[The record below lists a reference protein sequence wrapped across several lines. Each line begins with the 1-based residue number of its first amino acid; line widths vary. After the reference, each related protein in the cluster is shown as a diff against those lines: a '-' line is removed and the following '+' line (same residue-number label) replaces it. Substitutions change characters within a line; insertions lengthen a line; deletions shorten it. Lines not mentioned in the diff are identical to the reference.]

1 MRLREAYIFTTVR
14 TEGAILPADLL
25 QRLVSGDKDLDGLR
39 SASYHLLEG
48 EKLNEAINRSWTRL
62 RGAWVSFKAALESL
76 PASDL
81 GTSITRDRFL
91 LPLFQE
97 LGYGRLAVTR
107 AIAVEGK
114 NYPISHS
121 YQHTPIHLVSWQV
134 DLDKRTARAVGASRS
149 SPHSLVQELLNCSD
163 NHLWAFVSNGRKL
176 RILRDNVSL
185 TRQSFV
191 EFDLEAMMSGEVYA
205 DFVLLWL
212 LCHQSRVEAETP
224 KQCWLEQWSQ
234 AAQAQGT
241 RALEQLQDGVEAA
254 ITALGQGFL
263 SHPQNQELRQR
274 LQSGVLT
281 AQDYYHQLR
290 RLVYRLLFLFVV
302 EDREA
307 LLDPTAALATKERY
321 IRYYS
326 TTRLRLLA
334 ERLRGTRHSDLFHS
348 LRVVMRSLGGQGCP
362 ELGLSALGSFLWSN
376 EAMPALEPCQ
386 LANAALLDA
395 VRSLAFITDRH
406 GRRPVDYKNLRSRE
420 LGSIYE
426 SLLELHPEI
435 NVKAGTFALKAVAG
449 NRRKTTGCY
458 YTPENLVQCLLD
470 SALDP
475 VLEEA
480 CRQPDPEAAILK
492 LKVCD
497 TACGSG
503 HFLTAAAHRM
513 AKRLAAIRTGE
524 EEPAPEAVRTA
535 LRQVI
540 GCCIYGVDVNR
551 MAVELCKVALWMEAM
566 EPGKPLPFLEHHIQW
581 GNSLIGTTPALM
593 AKGIPDAAFNPI
605 KGDEKAICSRYKKQN
620 KEERSQ
626 GQLTL
631 VDPSLKPW
639 GWLEDIA
646 IYAPEYQPWQQ
657 LEDIAAAMKELDQIP
672 DESIAQ
678 VRLKQQKYQALM
690 KSSEYRFSRLRAD
703 AWCAAFVWKKTQ
715 EFAYPI
721 TDEVFRRIKQNPYNA
736 PGWMGQEIERLREQY
751 HFFHWHIAF
760 AHVFEV
766 PKHEEAVENSQV
778 GWSGGFDV
786 ELGNTPWERIKL
798 QEREWFSAYRPDI
811 SNTVSS
817 AERKRKIQALQTE
830 DLYLYIQ
837 FMESCRQ
844 AEGESHFVHQS
855 ERFPLCGR
863 GDINTYAIFS
873 ETNRL
878 LLKATGLMGC
888 IVPSGL
894 ATTDTTKFF
903 FQALMDSGSLVSFY
917 DFENRERTLFPDID
931 ARMRFALMTLAGSN
945 RPTATGDFV
954 FFAHRLEDLDL
965 EERHIRLTPEVIAL
979 LNPHTRTCPIFRT
992 QREFAIAKQIY
1003 AQVPVLGHSDSTSN
1017 DSWNIR
1023 IVMGLFD
1030 QSLDGDY
1037 LYASES
1043 SNGSRLLR
1051 TYEARMIGLFNH
1063 RECSAATTDK
1073 NTFRTGVSVEITDAE
1088 RQSPEFLAQPRY
1100 WASQQE
1106 SDRRLPANYPYQ
1118 WFIGY
1123 KDVTSAT
1130 NTRTMIA
1137 CVIPKAAVLASIR
1150 TVLFSTHAPSTLF
1163 CLLAN
1168 WNSFCFDFI
1177 CRQGTP
1183 GNHLSD
1189 YILRQLPTLVP
1200 STYKQACAWDT
1211 ALDYKGWI
1219 LPRVLELTYTAWDLQ
1234 AFAQDCGYEGAPF
1247 RWDKERRFLLRCE
1260 LDAAYFHLYNLQRED
1275 VAFVMETFTIIK
1287 RKDEQ
1292 KYGYYRTKD
1301 TILPIYDALAEAI
1314 RIEQPYKTVLDP
1326 PPADRGV
1333 THAPQMTIAQP
1344 FSPTDPSQVQ

>member
-1 MRLREAYIFTTVR
+1 MRLRETYIFTTVR

-25 QRLVSGDKDLDGLR
+25 QRIVDGDKDLDGL
-39 SASYHLLEG
+39 SPASYHLLEG

-62 RGAWVSFKAALESL
+62 RGAWVSFKAALGRL
-76 PASDL
+76 PANDL
-81 GTSITRDRFL
+81 GTSVTRDRFL

-97 LGYGRLAVTR
+97 LGYGRLALTR
-107 AIAVEGK
+107 AIATEGK

-121 YQHTPIHLVSWQV
+121 YQNTPIHLVGWQV
-134 DLDKRTARAVGASRS
+134 DLDKRTVGAAGAARS
-149 SPHSLVQELLNCSD
+149 SPHSLVQELLNRS
-163 NHLWAFVSNGRKL
+163 NAHLWAFVSNGRKL

-224 KQCWLEQWSQ
+224 RHCWLEKWSQ
-234 AAQAQGT
+234 AAQDHGT
-241 RALEQLQDGVEAA
+241 RALEQLREGVEAA
-254 ITALGQGFL
+254 ITAFGQGFL
-263 SHPQNQELRQR
+263 SHPHNRELRQL
-274 LQSGVLT
+274 LQSGALSN
-281 AQDYYHQLR
+281 QEYYHQLR

-302 EDREA
+302 EDRDA
-307 LLDPTAALATKERY
+307 LLDPAAAPVVKEQY
-321 IRYYS
+321 LRYYS
-326 TTRLRLLA
+326 ATRLRTLA
-334 ERLRGTRHSDLFHS
+334 ERLRGTRHSDLFHG
-348 LRVVMRSLGGQGCP
+348 LRVVMKSLGGQGCS
-362 ELGLSALGSFLWSN
+362 ELGLPALGSFLWSD
-376 EAMPALEPCQ
+376 EAIPALEPCQ
-386 LANAALLDA
+386 IANSALLDA
-395 VRSLAFITDRH
+395 VRSLAFINDRH

-426 SLLELHPEI
+426 SLLELHPDI
-435 NVKAGTFALKAVAG
+435 DVNAGTFRLKAVAG
-449 NRRKTTGCY
+449 NRRKMTGCY
-458 YTPENLVQCLLD
+458 YTPENLVQCLLN

-480 CRQPDPEAAILK
+480 CRQPDPETAILN

-513 AKRLAAIRTGE
+513 AKRLAAIRSGE
-524 EEPAPEAVRTA
+524 EEPVPEAIRTA

-540 GCCIYGVDVNR
+540 GRCIYGVDVNR

-593 AKGIPDAAFNPI
+593 AKGIPDGAFNPI
-605 KGDEKAICSRYKKQN
+605 KGDEKGVCSRYKKQN
-620 KEERSQ
+620 KEERSK

-631 VDPSLKPW
+631 VDPSSKPW

-646 IYAPEYQPWQQ
+646 IYAPEHQPWQQ

-678 VRLKQQKYQALM
+678 VQLKQQKYQSLVE
-690 KSSEYRFSRLRAD
+690 SSEYRFSRFRAD
-703 AWCAAFVWKKTQ
+703 AWCAVFVWKKTQ
-715 EFAYPI
+715 ELEFPI
-721 TDEVFRRIKQNPYNA
+721 TDEVFRKIKQNPYNA
-736 PGWMGQEIERLREQY
+736 PDWMRQEVERLQEQY

-760 AHVFEV
+760 PHIFEV
-766 PKHEEAVENSQV
+766 PKHEEEVENNQV

-830 DLYLYIQ
+830 DPYLYAL
-837 FMESCRQ
+837 FMDECRQ

-855 ERFPLCGR
+855 GRFPLCGR
-863 GDINTYAIFS
+863 GDINTYAIFA

-878 LLKATGLMGC
+878 LLDSNGLMGC

-903 FQALMDSGSLVSFY
+903 FQALIDSGSLVSFY
-917 DFENRERTLFPDID
+917 DFENRERTLFPDVD
-931 ARMRFALMTLAGSN
+931 SRMRFALMTMAGRN
-945 RPTATGDFV
+945 RPAEPGDFV
-954 FFAHRLEDLDL
+954 FFAHRVEDLDL
-965 EERHIRLTPEVIAL
+965 EERHIQLTPEDIEL
-979 LNPHTRTCPIFRT
+979 LNPHTKTCPIFRT
-992 QREFAIAKQIY
+992 RREYAIAKHIY
-1003 AQVPVLGHSDSTSN
+1003 NQVPILGHPKPSSEDT
-1017 DSWNIR
+1017 WNIK
-1023 IVMGLFD
+1023 IVQGLFD
-1030 QSLDGDY
+1030 QSTDGDY
-1037 LYASES
+1037 LYASSEL
-1043 SNGSRLLR
+1043 NGTPLVR
-1051 TYEARMIGLFNH
+1051 TYEARMISLFNH

-1073 NTFRTGVSVEITDAE
+1073 NIFRTGVSIEITDE
-1088 RQSPEFLAQPRY
+1088 ESQDPEFLAQPRY
-1100 WASQQE
+1100 WASPQE
-1106 SDRRLPANYPYQ
+1106 VDRRIPPAYPYE

-1130 NTRTMIA
+1130 NTRTMLA
-1137 CVIPKAAVLASIR
+1137 CVMPKSAILSSVR
-1150 TVLFSTHAPSTLF
+1150 TVLFANHEPSAMF

-1189 YILRQLPTLVP
+1189 YILRQLPTLIP
-1200 STYKQACAWDT
+1200 STYKQQCLWDR
-1211 ALDYKGWI
+1211 AFELKDWI

-1247 RWDKERRFLLRCE
+1247 HWNEERRFLLQCE

-1275 VAFVMETFTIIK
+1275 VAFVMETFAIIK
-1287 RKDEQ
+1287 RKNEQ
-1292 KYGYYRTKD
+1292 KHGFYRTRD
-1301 TILPIYDALAEAI
+1301 RILDVYDLLTEAI
-1314 RIEQPYKTVLDP
+1314 RTGHSYKTVLDP
-1326 PPADRGV
+1326 PPADLGV
-1333 THAPQMTIAQP
+1333 AHPSGKATIQP
-1344 FSPTDPSQVQ
+1344 SSSKSPS